1 MRKQLFFCGPRGDIL
16 KAQRGG
22 DTLAT
27 TTANARQPAIRLSNR
42 VRKDPDLAKKLGIR
56 VDFKQQALNE
66 HTSTEHRKDVKHE
79 S

>member
-1 MRKQLFFCGPRGDIL
+1 M
-16 KAQRGG
+16 
-22 DTLAT
+22 AT
-27 TTANARQPAIRLSNR
+27 TTVGARQTAIRLSNR

-66 HTSTEHRKDVKHE
+66 HKSTEHRKDVKHE